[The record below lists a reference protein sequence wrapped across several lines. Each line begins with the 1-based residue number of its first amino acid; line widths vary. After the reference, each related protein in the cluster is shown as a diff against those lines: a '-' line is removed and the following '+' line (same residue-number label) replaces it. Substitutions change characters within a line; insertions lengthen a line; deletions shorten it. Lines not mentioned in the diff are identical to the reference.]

1 MVNFAET
8 DVSMRVDWL
17 GVWSEYVKITLSEPF
32 SRGVGDCCS
41 LAAGWASI
49 VSNDWI
55 DLPTLT
61 DDEAKT
67 YLKAKGGMEQAVFQQ
82 LRPRGFRK
90 VTEAQKPSFDPF
102 NFGIACFRC
111 DNAEFPEG
119 VGVVI
124 RGRIATRIDNRPG
137 IAWIMPISV
146 QMGSVWNH
154 PRITESWD

>member
-17 GVWSEYVKITLSEPF
+17 GIWSGYVKIALSEPF
-32 SRGVGDCCS
+32 SRGVGDCCA

-49 VSNDWI
+49 VCNDWI
-55 DLPTLT
+55 DIPTLT
-61 DDEAKT
+61 DDEAKN
-67 YLKAKGGMEQAVFQQ
+67 YLKDKGGIEKAVFQQ

-90 VTEAQKPSFDPF
+90 VTETHKPRFDPF

-111 DNAEFPEG
+111 ANEEFPEG

-137 IAWIMPISV
+137 IAWIMPTSV
-146 QMGSVWNH
+146 QVGSVWNH
-154 PRITESWD
+154 PRVTQLWD

>member
-17 GVWSEYVKITLSEPF
+17 GIWSEYVKIALSEPF

-41 LAAGWASI
+41 FAAGWASI

-61 DDEAKT
+61 DDEAKA

-90 VTEAQKPSFDPF
+90 VTEVQKPSFDPF
-102 NFGIACFRC
+102 NFGIVCFRC
-111 DNAEFPEG
+111 DNAAFPEG

-137 IAWIMPISV
+137 LAWIMPISV
-146 QMGSVWNH
+146 QVGSVWSH
-154 PRITESWD
+154 PIITESWD